1 MHGTIPQLPVAAHRR
16 RRKLAVLKTIAIAVV
31 VGILTAAAIYE
42 GYGVLNATERGH
54 NLLIKWGFE
63 YPPDCS

>member
-42 GYGVLNATERGH
+42 GYGLINAHGAR
-54 NLLIKWGFE
+54 
-63 YPPDCS
+63 P